1 MADAKEVVR
10 RLFEEPWTGDFSAV
24 DEFVS
29 PDYIGY
35 DAAEPEPI
43 RGPAGL
49 KANVEKY
56 QAGFSNARITVD
68 EQIAEGDVV
77 ATRWT
82 GKGTHDGEIAGVAA
96 TGKEVTITGLT
107 ISRLEN
113 GMLVEDRSVWDTFGM
128 LVQLGAVPMPAT
140 A

>member
-1 MADAKEVVR
+1 MADAKEIVK
-10 RLFEEPWTGDFSAV
+10 RLIEEPWTGSFDVIDELVSRDFV
-24 DEFVS
+24 
-29 PDYIGY
+29 GY

-49 KANVEKY
+49 KANFEKY
-56 QAGFSNARITVD
+56 LAGFSNARCTVD
-68 EQIAEGDVV
+68 DQVAEGNKV

-82 GKGTHDGEIAGVAA
+82 GKGTHDGEIAGIAP

-107 ISRLEN
+107 ISKVEN
-113 GMLVEDRSVWDTFGM
+113 GMLVEDRTVWDTLGM
-128 LVQLGAVPMPAT
+128 LMQIGAVPMPTT